1 MALRNH
7 RELKKT
13 KIEIIPMIDTM
24 FFLLVFFI
32 LSSLGIIKLQGI
44 KIDMPT
50 ASNQT
55 TPVPDKDK
63 PKEIL
68 VVIDASKHITVDGI
82 PATTAN
88 GGVGSTIDQVTK
100 KALGADPDYSKADV
114 IISADPSVPQGI
126 VVTCIDQARQV
137 NIKNFAIATS
147 DTEAEP
153 APSAPPAPSTGASN
167 TTTP

>member
-1 MALRNH
+1 MALGNR

-44 KIDMPT
+44 KIDMPQ

-63 PKEIL
+63 PTEIL
-68 VVIDASKHITVDGI
+68 VVIDASGSITINGI
-82 PATTAN
+82 AATTAN
-88 GGVGSTIDQVTK
+88 GSVGTVIDQVAK
-100 KALGADPDYSKADV
+100 KARGPQPDYSKVDV
-114 IISADPSVPQGI
+114 IISADPSVPQGT

-137 NIKNFAIATS
+137 DIKNFAIATA
-147 DTEAEP
+147 DKQP
-153 APSAPPAPSTGASN
+153 AAPASAPTQPTGASN
-167 TTTP
+167 TSTP